1 MVAPWQPKD
10 LLGDQLRGGIEAPL
24 GGVVVPLGGLV
35 GVPLGGVVVPLGGLG
50 VPLGGLGVPLG
61 GPISILDQPTWTRHG
76 LGLVVQGLFLAYQD
90 DVRPHLVRGLMTV
103 GAPRL

>member
-35 GVPLGGVVVPLGGLG
+35 GVPLGGLW